1 MICTKC
7 SNETIPNQSL
17 CTFHFKE
24 YWEEIWCDNSNI
36 DDLGIIKWNTYFLPE
51 YARNTTPYFH
61 KQAYLLLFQLL
72 DPFYRNKLERQI
84 QFIWFREASKSGV
97 LAMFTLFLMT
107 HNGKK
112 IFIKGVQGE
121 KKEVVVE
128 EKLIAII
135 SETGTS
141 AEEFVVR
148 LRDEFPQ
155 NQKFKFFYPYNFE
168 QIEFDDQW
176 TRKAK
181 SIDEWKKRSFRYNGC
196 AVVGLGA
203 KQQIRGKI
211 KGAYRI
217 TTAIF
222 DDIYSENT
230 VKTEETRKGTRIW
243 FNRSALNS
251 VDSLM
256 GKIIAVNTIVH
267 EDTVTVDNMRNPQ
280 WKNIFVPVMPLTKFE
295 KFVRE
300 HLIVDMMTGKVELK
314 FHDIKDEHERITKQ
328 REYYDQVQST
338 GEWEMAWGER
348 KTLYD
353 LALQYQTAIHNGE
366 LSGYYQEYF
375 HQILSEE
382 SKRFKSHYFQNIN
395 FELVR
400 EYGQTFIKC
409 DLYDKPTL
417 LNIEFGVDLSAG
429 TVDGDDGVIA
439 VLGTTWDR
447 RRFVIDIIRGKF
459 DHRDDLYENTQTSR
473 YDYVE
478 MNRGNIKKIGMMDE
492 IIRQMKVFNPSK
504 IKIGIAGEEIS
515 FLNEMRKLLNM
526 RNDYSQL
533 VVRQQTSRS
542 GNKHER
548 IANTLLPLFQS
559 FLYYIRNGVT
569 DQLQH
574 QLEFLTS
581 AAHDDIADALECA
594 EYRISLP
601 PKMIVDDYKPEE
613 KKYSR
618 FHPMFES
625 MKKKVYDW
633 RTM

>member
-1 MICTKC
+1 MTCTKC
-7 SNETIPNQSL
+7 NEEVIPNQSL
-17 CTFHFKE
+17 CSLHFKE
-24 YWEEIWCDNSNI
+24 YWEDIWGDNSDI
-36 DDLGIIKWNTYFLPE
+36 DNLGIIRWNTYFLPE
-51 YARNTTPYFH
+51 YARDTTPKFH
-61 KQAYLLLFQLL
+61 KEAYLLLFQLL

-112 IFIKGVQGE
+112 VWIKGMQGE
-121 KKEVVVE
+121 RKQVKIE

-135 SETGTS
+135 SETGGS

-155 NQKFKFFYPYNFE
+155 NQKFKFFYPYSFE
-168 QIEFDDQW
+168 QVEFDDQW

-203 KQQIRGKI
+203 KQQIRGKV

-222 DDIYSENT
+222 DDIYSENS
-230 VKTEETRKGTRIW
+230 VKTEETRRGTRIW

-251 VDSLM
+251 VDSLL

-280 WKNIFVPVMPLTKFE
+280 WKNIFVPVMSLEKFE
-295 KFVRE
+295 KFVKE
-300 HLIVDMMTGKVELK
+300 HLTTDKLTGRVDLK
-314 FHDIKDEHERITKQ
+314 FQNIKDEHERITKQ
-328 REYYDQVQST
+328 REYYDKVQAE
-338 GEWEMAWGER
+338 GDWEMAWGER

-366 LSGYYQEYF
+366 LAGFYQEYF

-382 SKRFKSHYFQNIN
+382 SKRFKSQFFQYID
-395 FELVR
+395 FELVY

-409 DLYDKPTL
+409 PLYEHPTL

-429 TVDGDDGVIA
+429 TADGDDGVIA
-439 VLGTTWDR
+439 VVGSTWDR
-447 RRFVIDIIRGKF
+447 RKFVIDMIGGKF
-459 DHRDDLYENTQTSR
+459 DHRDTLYSEVGDR
-473 YDYVE
+473 YTYIE
-478 MNRGNIKKIGMMDE
+478 GERSNISKLGMMDE
-492 IIRQMKVFNPSK
+492 IIRQKNVYHPSK
-504 IKIGIAGEEIS
+504 IKIGIAGEEVTFI
-515 FLNEMRKLLNM
+515 NEMRKLLYSKH
-526 RNDYSQL
+526 DYTML
-533 VVRQQTSRS
+533 TARQQTKQ
-542 GNKHER
+542 GGTKHER
-548 IANTLLPLFQS
+548 IFNTLLTPFQS
-559 FLYYIRNGVT
+559 FLVYFRNGINEK
-569 DQLQH
+569 LKH

-581 AAHDDIADALECA
+581 AKHDDYADALEVA
-594 EYRISLP
+594 FYQMQIPSKMVLSDYEPKKEVYSKFYP
-601 PKMIVDDYKPEE
+601 PQRK
-613 KKYSR
+613 SQ
-618 FHPMFES
+618 F
-625 MKKKVYDW
+625 DW
-633 RTM
+633 RVN

>member
-1 MICTKC
+1 MTCTKC
-7 SNETIPNQSL
+7 NNDTISNQSL
-17 CTFHFKE
+17 CSLHFKE
-24 YWEEIWCDNSNI
+24 YWEEIWCDNSDI
-36 DDLGIIKWNTYFLPE
+36 DDLGITKWNGYFLPE
-51 YARNTTPYFH
+51 YARDKTPYFH

-112 IFIKGVQGE
+112 VYIKGIEGE
-121 KKEVVVE
+121 KKEVVIN

-168 QIEFDDQW
+168 QVEFDDQW

-230 VKTEETRKGTRIW
+230 VKTEETRRGTRIW

-251 VDSLM
+251 VDSLL
-256 GKIIAVNTIVH
+256 GKVIAVNTIVH

-280 WKNIFVPVMPLTKFE
+280 WKNIFVPVMPLPKFE
-295 KFVRE
+295 KFIKE
-300 HLIVDMMTGKVELK
+300 HLIVDMMTGKVKLK
-314 FHDIKDEHERITKQ
+314 FHEISNEFERINKQ
-328 REYYDQVQST
+328 REYYDKVQSS
-338 GEWEMAWGER
+338 GDWEMAWGER

-353 LALQYQTAIHNGE
+353 LAIQYQTSIHNGE
-366 LSGYYQEYF
+366 LSGFYQEYF

-382 SKRFKSHYFQNIN
+382 SKRFKSHYFQYLD
-395 FELVR
+395 FELVK
-400 EYGQTFIKC
+400 EYGNTFIKSE
-409 DLYDKPTL
+409 LHDKPML
-417 LNIEFGVDLSAG
+417 LNIELGVDLSAG
-429 TVDGDDGVIA
+429 TTDGDDGVI
-439 VLGTTWDR
+439 VVTGSTWDR
-447 RRFVIDIIRGKF
+447 RRFVIDIIAGKF
-459 DHRDDLYENTQTSR
+459 DHRDDLYNRNGGER

-478 MNRGNIKKIGMMDE
+478 MDRGNIKKIGMMDE
-492 IIRQMKVFNPSK
+492 IIRQMMIYEPSK

-515 FLNEMRKLLNM
+515 FLNEMRKLLIA
-526 RNDYSQL
+526 RGSYCQL
-533 VVRQQTSRS
+533 VARQQMKQGGS
-542 GNKHER
+542 KHER

-559 FLYYIRNGVT
+559 FLYYIRNDVT
-569 DQLQH
+569 KDLQH

-581 AAHDDIADALECA
+581 AAHDDIADALECS
-594 EYRISLP
+594 EYRMFIP
-601 PKMIVDDYKPEE
+601 PKMTLEDYKPNDR
-613 KKYSR
+613 KVSK

-625 MKKKVYDW
+625 TRPQVIDW